1 VWIERGTKG
10 GRDREREVLRENE
23 RGADGLERESERCGE
38 TRMRRRGTQ
47 NPKCQ
52 YIYRP
57 DRSPI
62 WALVVGLGYIFQGAS
77 ENGGIFVGPLIDFR
91 RRAS

>member
-1 VWIERGTKG
+1 
-10 GRDREREVLRENE
+10 VLRENE
-23 RGADGLERESERCGE
+23 IGADGLERERESERRGE

-62 WALVVGLGYIFQGAS
+62 WALAVGLGYIFQGAS
-77 ENGGIFVGPLIDFR
+77 ENGGIFVGPLIDFKR
-91 RRAS
+91 WAS